1 MKVELKVKLT
11 VAQLAEGF
19 CELTDDEMA
28 VFFEEVGK
36 IAKTW
41 DHRGSMQW
49 YNTGQHMRTCSCVT
63 GIGRD
68 VVDAIHDSM
77 HSRG

>member
-1 MKVELKVKLT
+1 VKIEANIKIT
-11 VAQLAEGF
+11 VDQLAEAF

-28 VFFEEVGK
+28 VFFEKVGQ

-41 DHRGSMQW
+41 DMGGSMQW
-49 YNTGQHMRTCSCVT
+49 YLTGQHMRSCSCVT